1 MRCIAKFAIASLL
14 LALPVSSDAAWELGL
29 ESVAPTGDFENFAGG
44 GGGLYVNIY
53 REANENLYQ
62 NLYVGALAYG
72 GISIPETDFN
82 YAGEIQWYGYPI
94 TVGGT
99 YYLNGIESGGAFVK
113 ANAGA
118 LIKLGTVESMGIEQ
132 DESETGTVL
141 SVGGGFDFGAVNIA
155 ADYNFGSDDWT
166 WFAIKAAYRFG
177 RN

>member
-62 NLYVGALAYG
+62 NLYVGALSFG
-72 GISIPETDFN
+72 GVTD
-82 YAGEIQWYGYPI
+82 GLSEIQYYGYPI

-118 LIKLGTVESMGIEQ
+118 LIKLGTIEALGIEE